1 MINHVLV
8 LLYIKLTNII
18 NIMGVLTMIII
29 PLIMGVLYHGIIM
42 GVIPLDTYYYIGYII
57 HPLLTMMNPFL

>member
-8 LLYIKLTNII
+8 LLYIKLT

-42 GVIPLDTYYYIGYII
+42 GVIPLDTYYYIG
-57 HPLLTMMNPFL
+57 

>member
-8 LLYIKLTNII
+8 LLYIKLT

-29 PLIMGVLYHGIIM
+29 PLIMGVLYHAIIM
-42 GVIPLDTYYYIGYII
+42 GVIPLDTYYYIG
-57 HPLLTMMNPFL
+57 